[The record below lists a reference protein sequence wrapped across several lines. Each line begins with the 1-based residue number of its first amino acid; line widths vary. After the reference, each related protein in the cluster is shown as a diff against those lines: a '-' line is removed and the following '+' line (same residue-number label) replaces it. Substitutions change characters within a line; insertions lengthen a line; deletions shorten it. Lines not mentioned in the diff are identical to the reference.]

1 MRYFFLLLTFISLI
15 IFSCS
20 SLRNAND
27 NQNKI
32 NLVDTN
38 IISLAG
44 RYEVSVKDTFREKN
58 ASLTWDIFDRGYN
71 PKSNHDFIEIE
82 IQSSR
87 QIKVSYWDSLT
98 LIKSKAFKG
107 RLKNGYFNFKR
118 RYLIAP
124 TIVIN
129 LYRNRVLRIGLLPNK
144 NLITDYHQISL
155 GTFYLILPYLER
167 KKEYAVE
174 FKRIE

>member
-1 MRYFFLLLTFISLI
+1 MRHFFLLQIFGLLI
-15 IFSCS
+15 LSSCAG
-20 SLRNAND
+20 LRNAND

-44 RYEVSVKDTFREKN
+44 RYEVSAKDTLREKK
-58 ASLTWDIFDRGYN
+58 ASLSWNIFDKGYN
-71 PKSNHDFIEIE
+71 PKSNHYFIEIE

-87 QIKVSYWDSLT
+87 QIKVSYWDSVT
-98 LIKSKAFKG
+98 LIKSKVFKG
-107 RLKNGYFNFKR
+107 RLKKGYFNFKR
-118 RYLIAP
+118 RYLIIPA
-124 TIVIN
+124 IVTN
-129 LYRNRVLRIGLLPNK
+129 LYRNRAFRIGLLPDK
-144 NLITDYHQISL
+144 SLITDYNQVSL
-155 GTFYLILPYLER
+155 GTFYVILPYLDR